1 MSQSDRDNYWRQTRQ
16 LTAGLFI
23 LWVLVTFVMNWF
35 ARELNEIVIFG
46 FPLGFYMGA
55 QGILI
60 VYLLIIWFYNRRMRA
75 LDEEYRIEDE

>member
-1 MSQSDRDNYWRQTRQ
+1 MSQDPHDTYWRRTRR
-16 LTAGLFI
+16 LTGTLFLI
-23 LWVLVTFVMNWF
+23 WVLVTFVMNWF

-60 VYLLIIWFYNRRMRA
+60 IYLLIIWIYNRRMRA
-75 LDEEYRIEDE
+75 LDELFGIDDE